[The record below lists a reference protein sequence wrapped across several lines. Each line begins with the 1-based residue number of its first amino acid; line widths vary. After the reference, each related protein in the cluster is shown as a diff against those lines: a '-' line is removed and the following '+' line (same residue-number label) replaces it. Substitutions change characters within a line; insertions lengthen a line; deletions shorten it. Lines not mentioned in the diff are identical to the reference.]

1 MSTLTKQ
8 LEGSVALER
17 VKSGELEAPT
27 PNAMQLIQSAIA
39 QGSSIDT
46 IERLAALQRE
56 MVEYQA
62 KVEFN
67 EAMQRVQHKMR
78 RISADAH
85 NPQTKSRYASYAK
98 LDSVLRPI
106 YAEEGFSLS
115 FNTGDSPVAECVR
128 VLCDVS
134 RGGYTKHYQIDM
146 PADGKGAKGG
156 DVMTKTHATG
166 AATQYGM
173 RYLVKMIFNVAV
185 GEDDNDGNGA
195 ESVTPAGQM
204 DTDEFDYHL
213 QRIETAKEITNLF
226 TIFKAAYVAAQKI
239 NDQSASRQFGEAK
252 EKRKKE
258 LA

>member
-115 FNTGDSPVAECVR
+115 FNTGDSPVLNAYGF
-128 VLCDVS
+128 S
-134 RGGYTKHYQIDM
+134 AM
-146 PADGKGAKGG
+146 F
-156 DVMTKTHATG
+156 HAV
-166 AATQYGM
+166 ATQSTIRSTCQRM
-173 RYLVKMIFNVAV
+173 ARALRVAT
-185 GEDDNDGNGA
+185 
-195 ESVTPAGQM
+195 S
-204 DTDEFDYHL
+204 
-213 QRIETAKEITNLF
+213 
-226 TIFKAAYVAAQKI
+226 
-239 NDQSASRQFGEAK
+239 
-252 EKRKKE
+252 
-258 LA
+258 